1 MPAQDHEPGWD
12 EAPVRSRSSISY
24 DAWAA
29 AVAFIEEHG
38 DQAEIAVVECAD
50 ALIAKDSSYG
60 RRFFKDVLTA
70 IAEFQRVSPR
80 PGEFVN

>member
-1 MPAQDHEPGWD
+1 MPAQDYEPGWD
-12 EAPVRSRSSISY
+12 EALVRSRSSISY

-29 AVAFIEEHG
+29 AAAFIEEHG
-38 DQAEIAVVECAD
+38 DKAEIAVVECAD
-50 ALIAKDSSYG
+50 TLLAEEGPRGK
-60 RRFFKDVLTA
+60 RFFKDILTA